1 MIIVIVGG
9 IAMNVM
15 NYLDYNS
22 IADIRGLMPV
32 TPVDSG
38 RTQESV
44 EVGVQDVKNP
54 SNAGQEQSRERLL
67 PTKDVIDYAVNS
79 HMKTD
84 KNLIG
89 SESELENL
97 DVTKAISD
105 MQKDSI
111 LKEYQRF
118 VQNPQKENINL
129 DDGIVIK
136 KKLGQEE

>member
-1 MIIVIVGG
+1 
-9 IAMNVM
+9 
-15 NYLDYNS
+15 
-22 IADIRGLMPV
+22 
-32 TPVDSG
+32 
-38 RTQESV
+38 
-44 EVGVQDVKNP
+44 
-54 SNAGQEQSRERLL
+54 
-67 PTKDVIDYAVNS
+67 
-79 HMKTD
+79 MKTD